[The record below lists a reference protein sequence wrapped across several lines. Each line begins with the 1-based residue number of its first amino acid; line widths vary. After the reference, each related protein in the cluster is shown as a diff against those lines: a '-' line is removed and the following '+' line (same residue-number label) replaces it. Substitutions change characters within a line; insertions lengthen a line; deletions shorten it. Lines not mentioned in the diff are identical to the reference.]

1 MLNENSNKTRK
12 IVLPYC
18 YKDENTESEIKLAG
32 KGCNFPYLTY
42 TYLQYIS
49 YSSNSNYRKIYI
61 HHKMEYQAEGLYV
74 LTIASMCRR
83 VKISN
88 KTASKNIELLKEHN
102 FLSKEIFEDEYGKY
116 HKLYNLDDN
125 IFNFVELNIYNEL
138 LEKILKTLNNKQ
150 IQFLIHY
157 KINSMEKLYYH
168 STYNILSNK
177 LGVSASIVSKN
188 NELLIEMEL
197 IEVKK
202 VLLSNGK
209 YGNIYRCLI

>member
-1 MLNENSNKTRK
+1 
-12 IVLPYC
+12 
-18 YKDENTESEIKLAG
+18 
-32 KGCNFPYLTY
+32 
-42 TYLQYIS
+42 
-49 YSSNSNYRKIYI
+49 
-61 HHKMEYQAEGLYV
+61 MEYQAEGLYV

-125 IFNFVELNIYNEL
+125 IFNFVELSIYNEL